1 VAVQPL
7 PLAIAGTVLISS
19 SAVVMEL
26 AGSSA
31 SLTALGRCGFALP
44 VLAVLVWVDRRR
56 GAAPLPS
63 RNRWLA
69 RLAGVFLAADLIVW
83 SHAISDIGAGLGTVV
98 PNLQV
103 LILSLLG
110 WLVLGER
117 PRRSLLLASPVMLAG
132 LALVGGLTGTH
143 AYGAD
148 PAAGVAAGAVVAVL
162 YSVYIF
168 TLRQAMAAAGPARG
182 VVTGAAAGA
191 DDGSAAKG
199 VGSSPVA
206 ALFEATLG
214 ATVASLVLGL
224 CLHDFRLGHAGPAQI
239 WPALGWLALL
249 AITSQ
254 VLGWLLITSSMSRL
268 PAWMIGVVLLIQPAG
283 SVTLGYLILNER
295 PSLTQLAGVALM
307 LVGVLAAVSG
317 RPATAQPATAQ
328 PATAQPATAQ
338 PATVQH
344 EDHPPGTGSVQGKV
358 AIEVAVP
365 GHDAQSAG

>member
-7 PLAIAGTVLISS
+7 PLAIAGTALISS
-19 SAVVMEL
+19 SAMVMQL

-31 SLTALGRCGFALP
+31 SATALGRCGFALP
-44 VLAVLVWVDRRR
+44 VLAVLAWVDRKR
-56 GAAPLPS
+56 GAAPLPP

-162 YSVYIF
+162 YSIYIF
-168 TLRQAMAAAGPARG
+168 TLRQAMAARGTARG
-182 VVTGAAAGA
+182 AVA
-191 DDGSAAKG
+191 GSAGKG

-214 ATVASLVLGL
+214 ATVASLVIGLG
-224 CLHDFRLGHAGPAQI
+224 LHDFRLGHA

-254 VLGWLLITSSMSRL
+254 VLGWLLITASMSRL

-295 PSLTQLAGVALM
+295 PSLAQLAGVALM
-307 LVGVLAAVSG
+307 LVGVLAAVGG
-317 RPATAQPATAQ
+317 RSATA
-328 PATAQPATAQ
+328 
-338 PATVQH
+338 QH
-344 EDHPPGTGSVQGKV
+344 EDHPPGAGRVQGEV
-358 AIEVAVP
+358 AVEVAVP

>member
-1 VAVQPL
+1 MAARPL
-7 PLAIAGTVLISS
+7 LLAIAGTACISS
-19 SAVVMEL
+19 SAVVMQL
-26 AGSSA
+26 AGTSA

-44 VLAVLVWVDRRR
+44 VLGILVWLDRRR
-56 GAAPLPS
+56 GATPLAR

-69 RLAGVFLAADLIVW
+69 RLAGLFLAADLIVW

-117 PRRSLLLASPVMLAG
+117 PRRSLLLASPVMVAG
-132 LALVGGLTGTH
+132 LALVGGVTGAR

-148 PAAGVAAGAVVAVL
+148 PAAGVVAGAAVAVL

-168 TLRQAMAAAGPARG
+168 TLRQAMA
-182 VVTGAAAGA
+182 
-191 DDGSAAKG
+191 GSA
-199 VGSSPVA
+199 GSVPSPVA

-214 ATVASLVLGL
+214 AAAGSVVIGLG
-224 CLHDFRLGHAGPAQI
+224 LHDFRLGHP
-239 WPALGWLALL
+239 WPALGWLILL

-254 VLGWLLITSSMSRL
+254 VIGWLLITASMSRL

-283 SVTLGYLILNER
+283 SVTLGYLFLHEH
-295 PSLTQLAGVALM
+295 PSLAQLAGVMLM
-307 LVGVLAAVSG
+307 LAGVLAAVG
-317 RPATAQPATAQ
+317 GGKPTAAE
-328 PATAQPATAQ
+328 
-338 PATVQH
+338 H
-344 EDHPPGTGSVQGKV
+344 EDHPPGAGSVQGQV
-358 AIEVAVP
+358 AVEVAVP